1 MKGEKMLQ
9 MQFALNDGSRPR
21 LMVAG
26 MVSKKFD
33 AMTIQISK
41 VVHYY
46 IDMVPQFR
54 YVYEEI
60 DNNDF
65 VQYARYMSLENI
77 KRNYSW
83 AGM

>member
-1 MKGEKMLQ
+1 MLQ
-9 MQFALNDGSRPR
+9 MRFALNDGSHPN
-21 LMVAG
+21 LTVAKT
-26 MVSKKFD
+26 VHKKFD

-41 VVHYY
+41 IIHYY

-77 KRNYSW
+77 QKNYAW
-83 AGM
+83 AEMA

>member
-1 MKGEKMLQ
+1 MLQ
-9 MQFALNDGSRPR
+9 MQFVFNDGARPK
-21 LMVAG
+21 LTVAQT
-26 MVSKKFD
+26 VSKKFD

-46 IDMVPQFR
+46 VDMVPQFR

-65 VQYARYMSLENI
+65 VQYARYMGLDNI
-77 KRNYSW
+77 RRNYKW
-83 AGM
+83 AEM